1 MNTARTLSAWRVC
14 EHDVITPRICPAIDR
29 PLVVVTPRVLS
40 APRRVIPG
48 RSSGG
53 VAVGLLLLSAKIT
66 IKGKIVEFN
75 GPDMRAV
82 GWDNNLRIIGILA
95 KQVYWDDG
103 FHVGSV
109 NHKHNRTL
117 LNLGLCL
124 QWFHIAQ
131 RNVRYKQYSASDV
144 AESLKSS
151 YIHDLGCQIVNLASF
166 WRTEEWRTVSNALLK
181 STAITMT

>member
-1 MNTARTLSAWRVC
+1 
-14 EHDVITPRICPAIDR
+14 
-29 PLVVVTPRVLS
+29 VTPRVLS

-82 GWDNNLRIIGILA
+82 GWDNNLRIIGIFA

-124 QWFHIAQ
+124 PSIIQG
-131 RNVRYKQYSASDV
+131 SAMSFLLAV
-144 AESLKSS
+144 ISHSS
-151 YIHDLGCQIVNLASF
+151 
-166 WRTEEWRTVSNALLK
+166 EECPL
-181 STAITMT
+181 